1 MKGSTMKVVKKV
13 PVMKACSH
21 LEKLFDIKSRTIIVK
36 ELIALLKP
44 HLDEFDAIAVSGYSM
59 ALVVPIL
66 AYKLKKE
73 IILVRKD
80 GEQRHS
86 SLDVEGKSDQRVVF
100 VDDLISSRSTYEHVE
115 KGLKTIDCTIV
126 GMVMYEDY
134 CPWTREGDPL
144 WGSFRV
150 YSQSIGRTD
159 KVKFIV
165 QRREE

>member
-1 MKGSTMKVVKKV
+1 MKVMKKV

-80 GEQRHS
+80 SEERHS
-86 SLDVEGKSDQRVVF
+86 SHNVEGKSDQRVVF
-100 VDDLISSRSTYEHVE
+100 VDDLISSRSTYNHVE
-115 KGLKTIDCTIV
+115 KGLRTIDCTIV
-126 GMVMYEDY
+126 GIVMYEDAY
-134 CPWTREGDPL
+134 PWIKETDPL
-144 WGSFRV
+144 WGCFRV

-159 KVKFIV
+159 KVKFVI
-165 QRREE
+165 QRKEE